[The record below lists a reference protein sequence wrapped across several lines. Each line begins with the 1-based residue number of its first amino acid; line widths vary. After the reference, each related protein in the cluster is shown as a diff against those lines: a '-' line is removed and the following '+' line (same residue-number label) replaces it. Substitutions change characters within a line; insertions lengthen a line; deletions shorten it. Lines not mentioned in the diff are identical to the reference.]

1 MGIAYCFYQLGNYKK
16 AFKAIDRALQLDPA
30 CEEALAMKAS
40 LLRSSPDLSPQD
52 RVVASLQVI
61 KQLYAVNPKH
71 PEALNYIADHHFWS
85 WVTPAGLHARA
96 IHGSD
101 HVTLSGESS
110 ELFHPAQAV
119 RINGVTYRLKSSRD
133 AVDEHTLLLATPF
146 AGEDTEKAEIQVR
159 DTASCLAYALES
171 AKVAKVSS
179 LRSEALELAGR
190 CYHVND
196 NWAKAREMYEKAIRA
211 NKKNILAQYEMIQ
224 MWEFSGRV
232 T

>member
-1 MGIAYCFYQLGNYKK
+1 
-16 AFKAIDRALQLDPA
+16 
-30 CEEALAMKAS
+30 MKAS
-40 LLRSSPDLSPQD
+40 LLRSSPDLSLQD
-52 RVVASLQVI
+52 RVVASLQVV

-71 PEALNYIADHHFWS
+71 PVALNYIADHHFWT
-85 WVTPAGLHARA
+85 WVTPAGLRARA

-110 ELFHPAQAV
+110 ELFHPSQAV
-119 RINGVTYRLKSSRD
+119 RINGVTYRLKNSRD

-146 AGEDTEKAEIQVR
+146 AGEDAEEAEIQVR
-159 DTASCLAYALES
+159 DTAGCLAYALES

-190 CYHVND
+190 CYHVNYI
-196 NWAKAREMYEKAIRA
+196 WAKAREMYEKAFRA
-211 NKKNILAQYEMIQ
+211 NKNNFLAQYEMIQ
-224 MWEFSGRV
+224 MWDRRRCE